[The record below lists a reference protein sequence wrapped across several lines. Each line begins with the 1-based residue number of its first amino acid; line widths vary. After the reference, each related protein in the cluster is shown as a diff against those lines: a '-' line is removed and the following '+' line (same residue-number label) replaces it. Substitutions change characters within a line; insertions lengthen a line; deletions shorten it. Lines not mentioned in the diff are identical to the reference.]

1 MDLRWHLDLSADVA
15 LAAHAAGYLGAGSV
29 EVGRACPLCGSSA
42 HGRPWLRHAGRL
54 VPVSLSR
61 SQRHVVTAIS
71 ERPVGVDIESV
82 AAVAR
87 RWDAALVLADGEV
100 AHSADE
106 RALLWVYKEAL
117 LKARGTGLTV
127 AMNSV
132 PVAGADVDRIDTPPG
147 LVGAVAFAG

>member
-1 MDLRWHLDLSADVA
+1 MDLRWHFDLSADLA
-15 LAAHAAGYLGAGSV
+15 LSAHAVAYLGAGSV
-29 EVGRACPLCGSSA
+29 EVGRACPYCGSTA
-42 HGRPWLRHAGRL
+42 HGKPWLRHAGRL

-61 SQRHVVTAIS
+61 SQGHVVTAIS
-71 ERPVGVDIESV
+71 DRPVGVDIESV
-82 AAVAR
+82 AAVDR
-87 RWDAALVLADGEV
+87 RWDPALVLADGEV

-127 AMNSV
+127 SMTSV
-132 PVAGADVDRIDTPPG
+132 AIAGADVQRIDTPPG